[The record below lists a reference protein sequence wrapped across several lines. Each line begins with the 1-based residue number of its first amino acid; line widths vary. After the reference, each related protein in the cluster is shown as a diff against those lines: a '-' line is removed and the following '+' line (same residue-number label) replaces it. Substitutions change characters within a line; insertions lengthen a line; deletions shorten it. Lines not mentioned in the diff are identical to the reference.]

1 MMTVETKTS
10 NGTENVTISVSGV
23 FDFQLHDDLRM
34 AYLDT
39 NGPSAKYVVDFSK
52 IDGVGSSAFG
62 MLLLLRDHAGGSTS
76 DITILHASGI
86 VKKALDVANVSK
98 LFNL

>member
-1 MMTVETKTS
+1 MMTVETKIS

-23 FDFQLHDDLRM
+23 FDFQLHDDFRM

-39 NGPSAKYVVDFSK
+39 NGPGAKYVVDFSK
-52 IDGVGSSAFG
+52 TDGIGSSALG
-62 MLLLLRDHAGGSTS
+62 MLLLLGDHAGGSTS
-76 DITILHASGI
+76 DITISHASGI

-98 LFNL
+98 LFKV